1 MSIKFR
7 NLTIAALTLL
17 SAQSAL
23 AAEDPYLWLENVE
36 GEKAIEWVKKQ
47 NAQTQ
52 AHLAESKLYQSLYSD
67 ALAALNAEDRLPEL
81 TRKGDWLYE
90 NHHSEDHP
98 RGLYRRIEV
107 DDFNR
112 GSDDWETVLDVDALS
127 VEEGKKW
134 VFKGMTCQDDAQTRC
149 LLALSEGG
157 GDAVELREFN
167 AKRRRTVIGGFY
179 SPIAK
184 QSAVWV
190 DADTVLLAS
199 AKGDKA
205 ATDSGYA
212 RTTRLW
218 HRSQPLED
226 AKIVK
231 QVATD
236 SVWLRPVEVGSGDER
251 ALLLS
256 EALDFWHSRT
266 SVYRNGEVLPLDL
279 PESAVI
285 YGAQGDSLVVK
296 LNKDWKTGDR
306 TWPLGSLVLVSLDSL
321 VAGDPRISNLV
332 TPSKTE
338 VVNSV
343 AVSEAGVLVTMLDDV
358 KGRAYFYTRGEQGF
372 TRTPIPFPDN
382 GQLAIA
388 TYDDTTGNAYLRW
401 ENFVTPPT
409 LYHYDAEAGKLDRIL
424 VQSPTFDGSKFKIEQ
439 YFAKSADGTKVPY
452 FAVMAKDIEF
462 DGNNPTH
469 MFSYG
474 GFRNA
479 LLPSYSGSYET
490 LNGAYGKL
498 WLERGG
504 VFVLA
509 NIRGGS
515 EYGPA
520 WHAAALREKRV
531 KSFED
536 FAAVAEDLIAR
547 KITNPHR
554 LSIEG
559 RSNGGLLVGASMTR
573 RPDLFN
579 AVICG
584 VPLLDMKRYNKLL
597 AGASW
602 MGEYGNPDTE
612 DWRFIK
618 EYSPYQNLEKG
629 TDYPAIFF
637 FTSTRDDRVHPGHAR
652 KMAAKMEAMNQRVDY
667 YENLEGG
674 HKGSAT
680 NEQLAHRVAL
690 MYAHLWASLDNQQ
703 SGATSAAGQ

>member
-7 NLTIAALTLL
+7 NLTAAALALL

-23 AAEDPYLWLENVE
+23 GAEDPYLWLENVE
-36 GEKAIEWVKKQ
+36 GEKAIEWVKAQ
-47 NAQTQ
+47 NAETS
-52 AHLAESKLYQSLYSD
+52 AHLAGSDLYQSLYAD
-67 ALAALNAEDRLPEL
+67 ALAALNAKDRLPKL

-107 DDFNR
+107 DEFNR
-112 GSDDWETVLDVDALS
+112 GDDDWQTVLDIDALS

-134 VFKGMTCQDDAQTRC
+134 VFKGMTCQDEAQTRC

-167 AKRRRTVIGGFY
+167 AKRRKTVIGGFY
-179 SPIAK
+179 SPMAK

-190 DADTVLLAS
+190 DDDTVLLAS
-199 AKGDKA
+199 AKGEKA

-212 RTTRLW
+212 RTVKLW
-218 HRSQPLED
+218 HRGQPLKD
-226 AKIVK
+226 AKTLQ
-231 QVATD
+231 QVPAD
-236 SVWLRPVEVGSGDER
+236 SVWLRPRAVGAGDDR
-251 ALLLS
+251 TLLLS
-256 EALDFWHSRT
+256 EALDFWNSRT
-266 SVYRNGEVLPLDL
+266 SVYRDGKVTPLNL

-285 YGAQGDSLVVK
+285 HGALGDLLVVK
-296 LNKDWKTGDR
+296 LNEDWKAGGK
-306 TWPLGSLVLVSLDSL
+306 TWPLGSLVLVSLQGL
-321 VAGDPRISNLV
+321 VAGEPQVSELV
-332 TPSKTE
+332 TPSETE

-343 AVSEAGVLVTMLDDV
+343 AVSEGGVLVTMLDDV
-358 KGRAYFYTRGEQGF
+358 KGRAYFYARGEQGF
-372 TRTPIPFPDN
+372 SRTPIPFPDN

-388 TYDDTTGNAYLRW
+388 TYDDVSGNAYLRW

-409 LYHYDAEAGKLDRIL
+409 LYHYDAEADELDRLL
-424 VQSPTFDGSKFKIEQ
+424 VQSPTFDGSRFKIEQ
-439 YFAKSADGTKVPY
+439 YFAESADGTKVPY

-462 DGNNPTH
+462 DGTNPTH

-479 LLPSYSGSYET
+479 LLPSYSGSYEA

-504 VFVLA
+504 VYVLA

-547 KITNPHR
+547 KITAPQR

-573 RPDLFN
+573 RPELFN

-602 MGEYGNPDTE
+602 MGEYGNPDTD
-612 DWRFIK
+612 DWNFIK
-618 EYSPYQNLEKG
+618 QYSPYQNLEKN
-629 TDYPAIFF
+629 TDYPSTFF

-652 KMAAKMEAMNQRVDY
+652 KMAAKMEAMGQRVDY

-690 MYAHLWASLDNQQ
+690 MYAHLWATLD
-703 SGATSAAGQ
+703 SGDRHEG

>member
-7 NLTIAALTLL
+7 NLAVAALTAL
-17 SAQSAL
+17 SAQSAFG
-23 AAEDPYLWLENVE
+23 AEDPYLWLENVE
-36 GEKAIEWVKKQ
+36 GEKAIEWVKKH
-47 NAQTQ
+47 NARTQ
-52 AHLAESKLYQSLYSD
+52 SHLAESDLYKSLYSD
-67 ALAALNAEDRLPEL
+67 ALAALSAEDRLPKL
-81 TRKGDWLYE
+81 SQKGDWLYE
-90 NHHSEDHP
+90 NHHSEDNP
-98 RGLYRRIEV
+98 RGLYRRIEA
-107 DDFNR
+107 DEFDR
-112 GSDDWETVLDVDALS
+112 GSDDWQTVLDIDALS

-167 AKRRRTVIGGFY
+167 AKRRKFVIGGFY
-179 SPIAK
+179 SPMAK

-190 DADTVLLAS
+190 DEDTVLLAS
-199 AKGDKA
+199 ARGEQA

-212 RTTRLW
+212 RRVKLW
-218 HRSQPLED
+218 DRGRPLAD
-226 AKIVK
+226 AKVVK
-231 QVATD
+231 EVPTD
-236 SVWLRPVEVGSGDER
+236 SVWLRPVDVGSGDER

-256 EALDFWHSRT
+256 EALDFWHSRS

-285 YGAQGDSLVVK
+285 HGALGGSLVVK
-296 LNKDWKTGDR
+296 LNEDWKVRDK
-306 TWPLGSLVLVSLDSL
+306 TWPLGSLVLVSLDAL
-321 VAGDPRISNLV
+321 VEGEAQVSGLV
-332 TPSKTE
+332 TPTETE
-338 VVNSV
+338 VVNAV
-343 AVSEAGVLVTMLDDV
+343 AVSGAGVLVTMLDDV
-358 KGRAYFYTRGEQGF
+358 KGRAYFYTPGDEGF
-372 TRTPIPFPDN
+372 TRTAIPFPDN
-382 GQLAIA
+382 GQLGIA
-388 TYDDTTGNAYLRW
+388 TYDDENGNTYLRW

-409 LYHYDAEAGKLDRIL
+409 LYHYNAGADKLDRIL
-424 VQSPTFDGSKFKIEQ
+424 VQSPTFDGSRFKIEQ
-439 YFAKSADGTKVPY
+439 YFAESADGTRVPY
-452 FAVMAKDIEF
+452 FAVMAKDTEF
-462 DGNNPTH
+462 DGSNPTH

-479 LLPSYSGSYET
+479 LLPSYSGSYEA

-504 VFVLA
+504 VYVLA

-520 WHAAALREKRV
+520 WHAAVLRENRI

-547 KITNPHR
+547 KITAPER

-573 RPDLFN
+573 RPELFN

-602 MGEYGNPDTE
+602 MGEYGNPDTD
-612 DWRFIK
+612 DWSFIK
-618 EYSPYQNLEKG
+618 EYSPYQNLEKD
-629 TDYPAIFF
+629 TDYPSTFF

-652 KMAAKMEAMNQRVDY
+652 KMAAKMEAMGQRVDY

-690 MYAHLWASLDNQQ
+690 MYTHLWASLD
-703 SGATSAAGQ
+703 SKSRHGG